1 VPASRRLIVR
11 QACVKDREQQV
22 SGPSDMSWNESIGL
36 DRYYVGNGSTIQDLL
51 ILARTVGAGL
61 TSRGAY

>member
-1 VPASRRLIVR
+1 M
-11 QACVKDREQQV
+11 KDREQQV

-36 DRYYVGNGSTIQDLL
+36 DGYYVGNGSTIQDLL